1 MTPQLSERDDGSR
14 NIAKRKQ
21 SGKIEE
27 DFEPPQKKQKSLAA
41 IEEQIERSHL
51 YSTTGE
57 NAPPRQVRNVGR
69 LKESGVKWKV
79 ATVKGRKRGGAF
91 PPPSRSRGG
100 DVSYLTE
107 VVDA

>member
-1 MTPQLSERDDGSR
+1 M
-14 NIAKRKQ
+14 
-21 SGKIEE
+21 
-27 DFEPPQKKQKSLAA
+27 KQKSLAA

-79 ATVKGRKRGGAF
+79 ARRRGGAF

-100 DVSYLTE
+100 DMSYLTE